1 MVELH
6 YPKFMFKHFVGITAD
21 DRTALQLGI
30 QKPDIKVTTTG
41 LIERRV
47 EYQILF
53 IAFFKLKCRTSV
65 WF

>member
-6 YPKFMFKHFVGITAD
+6 YPKFMFKRTVSITAYNG
-21 DRTALQLGI
+21 TVLQLGI
-30 QKPDIKVTTTG
+30 QKPDVKVTTTR

-53 IAFFKLKCRTSV
+53 IACFKRKCRTSF